1 MTSTTTTTIPPPITT
16 SDVTVN
22 YVPNERMATDMK
34 DIQEHILLTDLNDNG
49 ILRLTLNDIGNKN
62 ALSELMIKNL
72 IDSLKSASKDKNT
85 RVIVIAS
92 TGNVFCSGHNLKE
105 LKKINENNEEKEQY
119 FLDLFQTCSELMSLI
134 VNCSKPVIAEVN
146 GVATA
151 AGCQLVASCDLA
163 IASNI
168 AKFATPGVN
177 IGLFCSTPM
186 VALSRNVSKKNS
198 MKMLLTGDFIN
209 ADEAKRISLINDFVP
224 EDQLTKSVMDLAK
237 KISQKSQ
244 AVLRIG
250 KEAFH
255 KQYILNLEDA
265 YKYTSEVMTKNMMI
279 NDAIEGIDSFL
290 EKREPDWEDK

>member
-1 MTSTTTTTIPPPITT
+1 MTNISE
-16 SDVTVN
+16 DLL
-22 YVPNERMATDMK
+22 
-34 DIQEHILLTDLNDNG
+34 IQSLDDNG
-49 ILRLTLNDIGNKN
+49 ILRLTLNDPNNKN
-62 ALSELMIKNL
+62 ALSELMIRTL

-186 VALSRNVSKKNS
+186 VALSRNVSKKDS

-290 EKREPDWEDK
+290 EKREPDWED